1 MTAQQKG
8 LKWTEHGV
16 LYELPRG
23 GVSNPFA
30 FIGVH
35 LRLIFDKDGGKQY
48 D

>member
-8 LKWTEHGV
+8 LEMTEQDA
-16 LYELPRG
+16 LYELSRG
-23 GVSNPFA
+23 GVSNPSA

-35 LRLIFDKDGGKQY
+35 LRLIFNKDVGAQY